1 MTSASP
7 SSLPDAAIEEIFD
20 TGKTFEDFSLKEPLL
35 RAVEHQGYQHPTH
48 VQAELI
54 PIVLAG
60 KDILGQSKTGT
71 GKTAAFA
78 LPILEKVEEEPPFA
92 ALILTPTRELAIQ
105 VAHEFRHLGQYL
117 DLKIAAVY
125 GGQRIRNQLPK
136 LQKEPQIVVGTP
148 GRVMD
153 FHRRGVLPYDNI
165 RFAVL
170 DEVDRMLDIGFRD
183 DIRQIL
189 GAIRHEHQT
198 IFVSATISAEI
209 ERLARQYL
217 NDPEKLVLTAGSLT
231 VAQVDQYSF
240 SVEPWDKNRLLV
252 HLLKHEAPALTLVFC
267 RTKSTVDA
275 LTEYLKR
282 KDIDAWA
289 IHGDMYQGKRNRV
302 MSKFRSGEL
311 KVLVAS
317 DLAARGLD
325 VEGISH
331 VINYDLP
338 EDPEVYVHRI
348 GRTARTGH
356 KGVAWSFVAPGQG
369 GMMDNIEKLTNVEIK
384 AAEYADFQPGPVPKE
399 ILARREEEEE
409 REQSVRVDQ
418 SRVPLAPP
426 DPEEATDPIK
436 FPGGVVPSAL
446 PAKRMGGRLRSRR
459 R

>member
-1 MTSASP
+1 M
-7 SSLPDAAIEEIFD
+7 EEIFD
-20 TGKTFEDFSLKEPLL
+20 TSVPFANFPLAEPLL
-35 RAVEHQGYQHPTH
+35 RAIAKQGYEYPTK
-48 VQAELI
+48 VQAEMI
-54 PIVLAG
+54 PIALAG

-71 GKTAAFA
+71 GKTAAVA
-78 LPILEKVEEEPPFA
+78 LPILHMLDLQTPYA

-105 VAHEFRHLGQYL
+105 VAHEFRNLGQFSEAR
-117 DLKIAAVY
+117 IVAVY
-125 GGQRIRNQLPK
+125 GGQRIRIQAPK
-136 LQKEPQIVVGTP
+136 LAKEPHIIVGTP

-153 FHRRGVLPYDNI
+153 FHRRGLLPYDRI

-189 GAIRHEHQT
+189 GSIRQEHQT

-217 NDPEKLVLTAGSLT
+217 NEPEKLVLTSSSLT
-231 VAQVDQYSF
+231 VTQVKQYYF
-240 SVEPWDKNRLLV
+240 SVERWDKNRLLV
-252 HLLKHEAPALTLVFC
+252 HLLRREEPALTLVFC

-282 KDIDAWA
+282 KDIDARA
-289 IHGDMYQGKRNRV
+289 IHGDMYQGKRDRV
-302 MSKFRSGEL
+302 MSKFRSGQL
-311 KVLVAS
+311 SVLVAS

-325 VEGISH
+325 VDDISH

-348 GRTARTGH
+348 GRTARTGRR
-356 KGVAWSFVAPGQG
+356 GVAWSFVVPDQG
-369 GMMDNIEKLTNVEIK
+369 SLLTSIEKLTNVQIE
-384 AAEYADFQPGPVPKE
+384 AADYEDFQPGPVPQE
-399 ILARREEEEE
+399 ILSRRQLEEE
-409 REQSVRVDQ
+409 REESVRIDQ
-418 SRVPLAPP
+418 GRVPTTPP
-426 DPEEATDPIK
+426 SPEEAADPVR
-436 FPGGVVPSAL
+436 FPGGLVPSAL